1 MTHNME
7 STAVRN
13 FKPEWWGSQLVQEKK
28 YQEEKACDKRNN
40 NNSGGGGSSS
50 SSSSSR
56 LSCWIEIFL
65 GCCDCPMFI
74 KKEHPKTIK
83 QLT

>member
-1 MTHNME
+1 ME

-40 NNSGGGGSSS
+40 NNNSGG
-50 SSSSSR
+50 SSSR
-56 LSCWIEIFL
+56 LSSWIEFFL
-65 GCCDCPMFI
+65 SCYDCLMFI
-74 KKEHPKTIK
+74 KKEHPKIIK